1 MFSSLVCRSSER
13 IVDDAVGSEL
23 LGMISGAQA
32 YAYDLEL
39 EGIAYDHT
47 LSHYS
52 FRSGGS
58 SGANSTAD
66 WLVGRF
72 QNYGLEAFK
81 EPFQFLTWDLISR
94 PTLVVDDDDS
104 LATVSDQTTLDS
116 FISIHCSHPTPS
128 QGVFGDLAVLPLPS
142 AADASEVG
150 MNPINITEWNAVDI
164 TGKILLI
171 GREVRSAYSW
181 QNAFRSKLISQPPLA
196 VVWTWWYSW
205 MSWIPDFS
213 NSAEGMRMGSVLYS
227 GLQLPVGFVNYH
239 DGMWI
244 RDREKTLN
252 VSAQVK
258 IEAIIDSGPHY
269 NVIGKLAGSKYPDKF
284 VIISSHYDSPGLTSA
299 FLDNGAGT
307 AGVLELARV
316 FSEANETRL
325 VNPKY
330 TILFL
335 PFADEELGC
344 VGAIN
349 FVMQHKSQMKD
360 IVAVINLDCIGSDD
374 FFLTKTEP
382 GPRFDLDQVML
393 KAAQDLNI
401 TATLDLGTGGDDMV
415 FKDPVYGENMYV
427 DWWNLTAGIADAIP
441 VNSSIYVGSSPIFYQ
456 EKWTTGLSGYA
467 HTSYDN
473 STSTAT
479 LNWVEVTD
487 LDNQIKIVA
496 LSLMRIVSPLLCD
509 VNFDGTVNMRDVN
522 LTILHFQTTSSSQ
535 NWNPDFDVTGPT
547 PLVPDGIVNMRDI
560 SEAIRRFNQK
570 DL

>member
-1 MFSSLVCRSSER
+1 MFSGLACRSSER
-13 IVDDAVGSEL
+13 IVDGAVGSEL
-23 LGMISGAQA
+23 VGMISGAQA
-32 YAYDLEL
+32 YDYDLEL
-39 EGIAYDHT
+39 EEIAYDHT

-52 FRSGGS
+52 SRSGGS
-58 SGANSTAD
+58 SGANATAD
-66 WLVGRF
+66 WLMERF
-72 QNYGLEAFK
+72 QNYGLEACE
-81 EPFQFLTWDLISR
+81 EPFQFLTWDLLSR
-94 PTLVVDDDDS
+94 PTLVVDDDGS

-116 FISIHCSHPTPS
+116 FICIHCSYPTPS
-128 QGVFGDLAVLPLPS
+128 RGVFGDLAVLPLPS

-171 GREVRSAYSW
+171 GREVCSSYSW
-181 QNAFRSKLISQPPLA
+181 HNTFENKLASQPPLA
-196 VVWTWWYSW
+196 IVWTWWYSW

-213 NSAEGMRMGSVLYS
+213 NSAEGMRGNSVLYS
-227 GLQLPVGFVNYH
+227 GLKLPVGFVDYY

-258 IEAIIDSGPHY
+258 IEAVIDTGTHC

-284 VIISSHYDSPGLTSA
+284 IVVSSHYDSPGLTSA

-316 FSEANETRL
+316 FSEANKTGL
-325 VNPKY
+325 ISPKY

-349 FVMQHKSQMKD
+349 FVMQHQAQMKD
-360 IVAVINLDCIGSDD
+360 IVAVINLDCIGSDN

-382 GPRFDLDQVML
+382 GPKFDLDQVML

-401 TATLDLGTGGDDMV
+401 TATLDPGTGGDDMA
-415 FKDPVYGENMYV
+415 FKDPVYGENMYA

-456 EKWTTGLSGYA
+456 ERWTTGLSGYA

-535 NWNPDFDVTGPT
+535 NWNADFDVTGPT